1 MNPISISGFL
11 ARANRSRRSL
21 VAALSLALASWAAPA
36 FGDLVNLA
44 RGIPVQGEI
53 LGVDESAVRLRR
65 FDGGTVRLPWD
76 QIAEADRTR
85 LRRQHGLEADDDAAE
100 LEIDGVRVT
109 SKDGTVLEG
118 VLQKETAAELE
129 LKQRGKNV
137 LVLPRSRVASVE
149 RARISVFSA
158 YTPAELYEKR
168 KAESAPKSAEAHYE
182 IAQYCQ
188 KIGAYAA
195 AKEHLA
201 AATEA
206 DPEFKSAGIR
216 LQIDA
221 LSRLVADQKLLALGE
236 TIREQFRSGLYSKVI
251 DGIATLEKEAPG
263 SPVLDALAR
272 SGITKEKVAS
282 RRKSE
287 LARQVGTRWYQ
298 LARELCT
305 RKSREPE
312 ITLAAAKA
320 YVSKEMGEEIVAKI
334 AEALS
339 IDSGEVRPLFAERIG
354 VKHVASY
361 GSGTYLVE
369 QKKKEGT
376 RPAPSRGGSG
386 GGSDRR
392 GGGQSGGNRREP
404 QKPNAEDWWKSADL
418 PERRDF
424 ILATYVEATGD
435 FAVMRAEYD
444 NCPKCGGR
452 GYVVMYV
459 QGSDNTRFAC
469 DRCWQCRTDK
479 RIVFR

>member
-1 MNPISISGFL
+1 MNTMTIPR
-11 ARANRSRRSL
+11 ARGRRRLSRRSM
-21 VAALSLALASWAAPA
+21 AAAFSIAVTAAIAWPAL
-36 FGDLVNLA
+36 GDLVNLA

-53 LGVDESAVRLRR
+53 LGVDETAVRLRR

-76 QIAEADRTR
+76 QIAETDRTR
-85 LRRQHGLEADDDAAE
+85 LRRQHGLEAEDDAAE
-100 LEIDGVRVT
+100 LEIDGARVT
-109 SKDGTVLEG
+109 TKDGTVLEG

-137 LVLPRSRVASVE
+137 LVLPKSRVASVE
-149 RARISVFSA
+149 RARVSVFSA

-168 KAESAPKSAEAHYE
+168 KAEAQPKSAEDHFE
-182 IAQYCQ
+182 LAQYCQ
-188 KIGAYAA
+188 KIGAYVA
-195 AKEHLA
+195 AKDHLTA
-201 AATEA
+201 ASEA
-206 DPEFKSAGIR
+206 DPEYKAAGIR
-216 LQIDA
+216 LQIEA
-221 LSRLVADQKLLALGE
+221 LDRLVADQKLLSLGE
-236 TIREQFRSGLYSKVI
+236 AIREQFRSGLYGKVI
-251 DGIATLEKEAPG
+251 EGLADLEKRAPG
-263 SPVLDALAR
+263 SPVLEALAR
-272 SGITKEKVAS
+272 SGITAEKVAA
-282 RRKSE
+282 RRKGE

-298 LARELCT
+298 LTRELCT
-305 RKSREPE
+305 RKAREPE
-312 ITLAAAKA
+312 VTLAAAKA

-339 IDSGEVRPLFAERIG
+339 IDAGEVRPLFAERTG

-369 QKKKEGT
+369 QKKREGT
-376 RPAPSRGGSG
+376 RPAPNRG

-392 GGGQSGGNRREP
+392 AGGGPNSGGNRREP

-424 ILATYVEATGD
+424 LMATYVEATGD

-469 DRCWQCRTDK
+469 DRCWQTRTDK